1 MKNGPPPPNS
11 AISLPFIIVHTDKD
25 TYIDCSISTDKC
37 VHSCIIVFTYGTD
50 EACMSTLNVFVL
62 LCVCT
67 PVWLLRDGGDRRL
80 YQDVYCVYVCVHVG
94 MRACNTCL
102 YTYTPTSM
110 LYYTSCCRSEY
121 VFHFDQPFAIHDDLD
136 VLKKMGMAFG
146 LELGT
151 CSAEDLQRAKAL
163 LPKAFE
169 TFLTS
174 EHVRQTLSFARRQH
188 ATCNVQYVEI

>member
-1 MKNGPPPPNS
+1 MMFTVCVW
-11 AISLPFIIVHTDKD
+11 A
-25 TYIDCSISTDKC
+25 C
-37 VHSCIIVFTYGTD
+37 VHAALVSTY
-50 EACMSTLNVFVL
+50 A
-62 LCVCT
+62 
-67 PVWLLRDGGDRRL
+67 
-80 YQDVYCVYVCVHVG
+80 
-94 MRACNTCL
+94 
-102 YTYTPTSM
+102 PTSM
-110 LYYTSCCRSEY
+110 LYCASWCRSEY

-174 EHVRQTLSFARRQH
+174 ELTRQH
-188 ATCNVQYVEI
+188 SLLLNVNILHVIYNMWQYSINVSICFVLFRFVLFHSVFTLLLTDGCN